1 MYNELLKRIDLKRKR
16 LNLQLFA
23 EDEGGDEGGKTDP
36 DDDKGGD
43 DSKADPKDGGK
54 DDEKKYTDAD
64 VNKLLNAKYAKMA
77 EKFEKELQEA
87 KDEAAKL
94 AKMNAEQKKEYE
106 LEKLRDENTK
116 LKSQALRY
124 ELGKTATSILKE
136 NNIEATQDILDFVVG
151 EDAETTKER
160 ITKFV
165 DIINGQIKAAET
177 ERATGRT
184 PKNYSGE
191 GHEMSDFE
199 RRIKKYR
206 KE

>member
-1 MYNELLKRIDLKRKR
+1 MYNELLKRLD
-16 LNLQLFA
+16 LQLFA
-23 EDEGGDEGGKTDP
+23 EDEGGDESGNTDP
-36 DDDKGGD
+36 DEGKGGED
-43 DSKADPKDGGK
+43 GDEGKPGPKEGE
-54 DDEKKYTDAD
+54 EKKYTDAD

-77 EKFEKELQEA
+77 EKFKKELQEA

-94 AKMNAEQKKEYE
+94 AKMNADQKKEYE
-106 LEKLRDENTK
+106 IEKLKKENEE
-116 LKSQALRY
+116 LKGQATRY

-165 DIINGQIKAAET
+165 GIITAQIKAAET

-184 PKNYSGE
+184 PKNYSSE

>member
-1 MYNELLKRIDLKRKR
+1 MYNELLKRFDL
-16 LNLQLFA
+16 QIFA
-23 EDEGGDEGGKTDP
+23 EDEGGDEGGNNDP
-36 DDDKGGD
+36 DEGKGGED
-43 DSKADPKDGGK
+43 GDEGKPGPKEGE
-54 DDEKKYTDAD
+54 EKKYTDAD

-77 EKFEKELQEA
+77 EKFKKELQEA

-94 AKMNAEQKKEYE
+94 AKMNADQKKEYE
-106 LEKLRDENTK
+106 IEKLKKENEE
-116 LKSQALRY
+116 LKGQATRY

-151 EDAETTKER
+151 EDAETTKEQ

-165 DIINGQIKAAET
+165 GIITAQIKAAET

-191 GHEMSDFE
+191 GHEMSDLE

-206 KE
+206 KD

>member
-1 MYNELLKRIDLKRKR
+1 MYNELLKRFD
-16 LNLQLFA
+16 LQLFA
-23 EDEGGDEGGKTDP
+23 EDEGGDESGNNNP
-36 DDDKGGD
+36 DEGKGGED
-43 DSKADPKDGGK
+43 GDEGKPGPKEGE
-54 DDEKKYTDAD
+54 EKKYTDAD

-77 EKFEKELQEA
+77 EKFKKELQEA

-94 AKMNAEQKKEYE
+94 AKMNADQKKEYE
-106 LEKLRDENTK
+106 IEKLKKENEE
-116 LKSQALRY
+116 LKGQATRY

-151 EDAETTKER
+151 EDAETTKDR

-165 DIINGQIKAAET
+165 GIITAQIKAAET

>member
-1 MYNELLKRIDLKRKR
+1 MYNELLKRLD
-16 LNLQLFA
+16 LQLFA
-23 EDEGGDEGGKTDP
+23 GDEGGDESGNTDP
-36 DDDKGGD
+36 DEGKGGED
-43 DSKADPKDGGK
+43 GDESKPGPKEGE
-54 DDEKKYTDAD
+54 EKKYTDAD

-77 EKFEKELQEA
+77 EKFKKDLQEA

-94 AKMNAEQKKEYE
+94 AKMNADQKKEYE
-106 LEKLRDENTK
+106 IEKLKKENEE
-116 LKSQALRY
+116 LKGQATRY

-151 EDAETTKER
+151 EDADSTKEL

-165 DIINGQIKAAET
+165 DIITAQIKAAET

-191 GHEMSDFE
+191 GHEMSDLE

-206 KE
+206 KD

>member
-43 DSKADPKDGGK
+43 DGKPDPKDGGK

-64 VNKLLNAKYAKMA
+64 VNRLLNAKYAKMA
-77 EKFEKELQEA
+77 EKFKKELQEA

-94 AKMNAEQKKEYE
+94 AKMNADQKKEYE
-106 LEKLRDENTK
+106 IEKLKKENEE
-116 LKSQALRY
+116 LKGQATRY

-151 EDAETTKER
+151 EDAETTKEQ

-165 DIINGQIKAAET
+165 GIITAQIKAAET

-191 GHEMSDFE
+191 GHEMSDLE

-206 KE
+206 KD

>member
-1 MYNELLKRIDLKRKR
+1 MYNKLLKRLD
-16 LNLQLFA
+16 LQLFA
-23 EDEGGDEGGKTDP
+23 EDEGGDESGNTDP
-36 DDDKGGD
+36 DEGKGGE
-43 DSKADPKDGGK
+43 DGDEGK
-54 DDEKKYTDAD
+54 PGLKEGEEKKYTDAD

-77 EKFEKELQEA
+77 EKFKKELQEA

-94 AKMNAEQKKEYE
+94 AKMNADQKKEYE
-106 LEKLRDENTK
+106 IEKLKKENEE
-116 LKSQALRY
+116 LKGQATRY

-151 EDAETTKER
+151 EDAETTKDR

-165 DIINGQIKAAET
+165 GIITAQIKAAET

-191 GHEMSDFE
+191 GHEMSDLE

-206 KE
+206 KD

>member
-23 EDEGGDEGGKTDP
+23 EDEGGDEGGKTDQ

-106 LEKLRDENTK
+106 LEKLKKENAE
-116 LKSQALRY
+116 LKSQAMHY
-124 ELGKTATSILKE
+124 ELGKTATAILKE
-136 NNIEATQDILDFVVG
+136 SDIEATQDMLDFVVG
-151 EDAETTKER
+151 KDAETTKEL

-165 DIINGQIKAAET
+165 GIINGQIKAAET
-177 ERATGRT
+177 KRATGST

-191 GHEMSDFE
+191 GHEMSDLE

-206 KE
+206 KD

>member
-43 DSKADPKDGGK
+43 DGKPDPKDGGK

-77 EKFEKELQEA
+77 EKFKKELQEA

-94 AKMNAEQKKEYE
+94 AKMNADQKKEYE
-106 LEKLRDENTK
+106 IEKLKKENEE
-116 LKSQALRY
+116 LKGQATRY

-151 EDAETTKER
+151 EDADSTKEL

-165 DIINGQIKAAET
+165 DIITAQIKAAET

-184 PKNYSGE
+184 PKNYSDE
-191 GHEMSDFE
+191 GHEMSDLE

-206 KE
+206 KD

>member
-1 MYNELLKRIDLKRKR
+1 MYNELLKRLD
-16 LNLQLFA
+16 LQLFA
-23 EDEGGDEGGKTDP
+23 EDEGGNESGNTDP
-36 DDDKGGD
+36 DEGKGGED
-43 DSKADPKDGGK
+43 GDEGKPGPKEGE
-54 DDEKKYTDAD
+54 EKKYTDAD

-77 EKFEKELQEA
+77 EKFKKELQEA

-94 AKMNAEQKKEYE
+94 AKMNADQKKEYE
-106 LEKLRDENTK
+106 IEKLKKENEE
-116 LKSQALRY
+116 LKGQATRY

-151 EDAETTKER
+151 EDAEITKDR

-165 DIINGQIKAAET
+165 GIITAQIKAAET

-191 GHEMSDFE
+191 GHEMSDLE

>member
-1 MYNELLKRIDLKRKR
+1 MYNELLKHLD
-16 LNLQLFA
+16 LQLFA
-23 EDEGGDEGGKTDP
+23 EDEGGDESGNTDP
-36 DDDKGGD
+36 NEGKGGED
-43 DSKADPKDGGK
+43 GDEGKPEPKEGE
-54 DDEKKYTDAD
+54 EKKYTDAD

-184 PKNYSGE
+184 PKNYSSE